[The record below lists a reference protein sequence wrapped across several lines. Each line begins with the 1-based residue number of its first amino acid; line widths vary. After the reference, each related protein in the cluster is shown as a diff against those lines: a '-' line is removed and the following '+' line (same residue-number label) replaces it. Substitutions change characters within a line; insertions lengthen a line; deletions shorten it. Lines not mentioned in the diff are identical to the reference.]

1 MHPYG
6 SSSRPWRKRNHGGKL
21 RRSWGSFARS
31 AKRPKRHVTTSA
43 ERCVDYAGSILTCT
57 ASLFNWSTSFGGG
70 CGSRSGGSVMKRDTE
85 KLIEQMAPE
94 LRRQLAKIAAD
105 PATADALTREIQ
117 ASIAEREAGYPREK
131 QAIEQAKATEMV
143 EDLLGK

>member
-1 MHPYG
+1 
-6 SSSRPWRKRNHGGKL
+6 
-21 RRSWGSFARS
+21 
-31 AKRPKRHVTTSA
+31 
-43 ERCVDYAGSILTCT
+43 
-57 ASLFNWSTSFGGG
+57 
-70 CGSRSGGSVMKRDTE
+70 MKRDTE

-143 EDLLGK
+143 EDLLGKMSDVLRSVERKIEAIRRADEQRLVLQAVNHAAWKNGHLRFDKEKFEAALKEWRT